1 MQAVVLAAGK
11 GTRLRPLTDD
21 KPKVLVE
28 VNGTPL
34 IEDVFDNLL
43 EAGATD
49 LVVVVG
55 YKAEQ
60 IIDRYGDAYEGVPI
74 TYAHQREQLG
84 LAHAILQAEPHI
96 DGPFML
102 MLGDNVFR
110 GNLADVTNR
119 QTEDRA
125 DAAFLVEEVPYE
137 EASRY
142 GVLDTNEYGEV
153 VEVVEK
159 PDDPPSNLVMTGFY
173 TFTPAIFHACHL
185 VQPSDRGEY
194 ELPDAIDLLIQSGR
208 TIDAIRLD
216 GWRIDVGFPEDRDRA
231 EDRLG
236 EERLGEGAAGEDDET
251 EEAVVDS

>member
-11 GTRLRPLTDD
+11 GTRLRPLTND

-28 VNGTPL
+28 VDGTPL
-34 IEDVFDNLL
+34 IEDLFDNLL
-43 EAGATD
+43 AIGATE
-49 LVVVVG
+49 LVVVG

-74 TYAHQREQLG
+74 TYTHQREQLG

-110 GNLADVTNR
+110 GNLGDVVNR
-119 QTEDRA
+119 QQEERA

-137 EASRY
+137 DASRY

-153 VEVVEK
+153 VEAVEE
-159 PDDPPSNLVMTGFY
+159 PDDPPSNL
-173 TFTPAIFHACHL
+173 TPVSI
-185 VQPSDRGEY
+185 
-194 ELPDAIDLLIQSGR
+194 
-208 TIDAIRLD
+208 
-216 GWRIDVGFPEDRDRA
+216 
-231 EDRLG
+231 
-236 EERLGEGAAGEDDET
+236 
-251 EEAVVDS
+251 